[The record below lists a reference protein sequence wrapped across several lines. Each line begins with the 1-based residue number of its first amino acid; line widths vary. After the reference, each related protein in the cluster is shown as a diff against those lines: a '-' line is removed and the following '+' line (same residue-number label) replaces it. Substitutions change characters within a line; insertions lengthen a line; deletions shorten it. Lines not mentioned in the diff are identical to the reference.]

1 MYANISIDAEF
12 FSFATGEPARV
23 HIYHKYNTIRWLG
36 DAWRRKQEAE

>member
-12 FSFATGEPARV
+12 FSFVTGEPARV
-23 HIYHKYNTIRWLG
+23 QYNTIRWLG